1 MKMYCNV
8 KHVFLDGTLINF
20 GEKVTMILCVVLR
33 VLKQEFTHL
42 LVKIAPKAPQK
53 KCKCTNGHLPHACKY
68 IHIDVDTEKQTVTY

>member
-53 KCKCTNGHLPHACKY
+53 NVNAQMATFHTHAS
-68 IHIDVDTEKQTVTY
+68 TYT